1 MNSEQR
7 LADHNGHA
15 LEITQDEET
24 ALAALVCNTCGEY
37 IIEQD
42 EDGIVIWN

>member
-1 MNSEQR
+1 MNTEQR
-7 LADHNGHA
+7 LADHKGHA
-15 LEITQDEET
+15 LEIMQDEEA
-24 ALAALVCNTCGEY
+24 ALWALVCNTCGEY